1 MTASAPA
8 TRIPALDGWRAL
20 SILLVICGHLVNY
33 RYLSGEKSP
42 LAGYLAVLG
51 VKVFFVISGFLI
63 ARLALNEEA
72 ATGTL
77 SMTGFYRRRIFRILP
92 AYFVYLATVLA
103 LSLVGWIAQAPAGVA
118 WATLFVCNAPAL
130 DCGWFA
136 GHTWSLAYEEQF
148 YLLFPLI
155 FLLTPRARKARLFT
169 SVHAFLAV
177 TPVITLLVLPNTPE
191 WSAYRVIASH
201 FGCISAGVM
210 FAHHHD
216 RLAALSKHHHAV
228 SAAAALCVL
237 GCIAVGSGHFGH
249 LSYQIR
255 IAIEALVLPLS
266 IAWLIL
272 RTTVDQGFVTAAL
285 DWPPL
290 RYVGKIS
297 FSLYLWQQLF
307 TASPS
312 ISSPLSVLWLLP
324 AAVFSY
330 HLIEQPMVRLGRRR
344 SGSAAARSDRDTS
357 PTASA

>member
-1 MTASAPA
+1 MNAPT

-20 SILLVICGHLVNY
+20 SILLVIGGHLVNY
-33 RYLSGEKSP
+33 RYLSGDKSP

-63 ARLALNEEA
+63 AGLALNEDA

-103 LSLVGWIAQAPAGVA
+103 FSWLGWISQAPAGVG
-118 WATLFVCNAPAL
+118 WASAFVCNAPSL
-130 DCGWFA
+130 DCGWFV

-148 YLLFPLI
+148 YLLFPLL
-155 FLLTPRARKARLFT
+155 FVLTPQARKARLFAAIH
-169 SVHAFLAV
+169 VFLAV
-177 TPVITLLVLPNTPE
+177 TPVLTLLVLPNTPQ

-210 FAHHHD
+210 FAHYRD
-216 RLAALSKHHHAV
+216 ELAAMGKDRPALSAC
-228 SAAAALCVL
+228 AALCV
-237 GCIAVGSGHFGH
+237 GACIVVASGSVGH
-249 LSYQIR
+249 LSYHMR

-272 RTTVDQGFVTAAL
+272 RTTVHRGYFAAAL

-312 ISSPLSVLWLLP
+312 ISSPFSAFWLVP
-324 AAVFSY
+324 AAVLSY
-330 HLIEQPMVRLGRRR
+330 HLIEQPMVKLGRRSSR
-344 SGSAAARSDRDTS
+344 KARAGS
-357 PTASA
+357 SADNSSTVGVVP